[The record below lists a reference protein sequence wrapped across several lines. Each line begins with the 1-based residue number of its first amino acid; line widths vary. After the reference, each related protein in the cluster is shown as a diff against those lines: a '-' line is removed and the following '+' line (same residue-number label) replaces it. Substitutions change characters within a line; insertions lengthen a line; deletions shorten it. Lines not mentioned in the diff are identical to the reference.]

1 MNGETNPKIRET
13 EEQNP
18 TACDLRLVGYS
29 SAVMTNTNTKHAP
42 EAHWPIRKNTKT
54 PIVFFK
60 KKKIS
65 ENWRLIEKWETYWF
79 RNKSYN
85 QAANS

>member
-42 EAHWPIRKNTKT
+42 EAHWPIRKNTNT
-54 PIVFFK
+54 PIVFYK
-60 KKKIS
+60 KRK
-65 ENWRLIEKWETYWF
+65 ENLKVKLTFSRKMRNLLILE
-79 RNKSYN
+79 
-85 QAANS
+85 

>member
-42 EAHWPIRKNTKT
+42 EAH
-54 PIVFFK
+54 
-60 KKKIS
+60 
-65 ENWRLIEKWETYWF
+65 
-79 RNKSYN
+79 
-85 QAANS
+85 